1 MKRLITAVVS
11 VALLGLTPL
20 ALTSAASADSIA
32 PAPSA
37 QSSTA
42 DAPDTQAK
50 RARKVTA
57 RGKETRRGL
66 YMVGR
71 VTPNYSNS
79 TVIIKRSSRANGGYT
94 VYSRVKTNARGN
106 YRAKVVA
113 PNRVGPSF
121 YYFARVA
128 PRGKYS
134 GDNSQVLRASRG

>member
-1 MKRLITAVVS
+1 MKRLITAIVS

-42 DAPDTQAK
+42 GAPEAQAK

-57 RGKETRRGL
+57 RGKERRNGL
-66 YMVGR
+66 FIVGR

-79 TVIIKRSSRANGGYT
+79 TVIIKRSSRPRGGYT
-94 VYSRVKTNARGN
+94 VYNRVKTNGRG
-106 YRAKVVA
+106 YYTSKVVA
-113 PNRVGPSF
+113 PRRSGQSF